1 MATEADD
8 RWYVQFDSQ
17 EVRLMTLDEIQEA
30 FEAGEIHEKTYLIE
44 VGASNWQTL
53 ADVAGLNEEDEQP
66 EAEAAP
72 EPAVAPAP
80 VFAQAPV
87 SAAPAQPRP
96 VQAAQSFPP
105 AAAPISA
112 SAAPQNAWPPVAT
125 ARAPQSLAPS
135 APFSS
140 GLNSTIPVV
149 QDLDLDMSGASFKS
163 GKRTALIAGLAAVVV
178 LGGGGFALA
187 KMDSQPA
194 QAPVAAAPAPV
205 QTTSPFKMDPV
216 PSTPSTPS
224 TPSPSSGSGSSD
236 SKSDGASSSN
246 KLSEDMK
253 AALLASDKG
262 KAAAKGAKASAR
274 TASSGRHAAASG
286 GSKKS
291 GGGGVFKA
299 GGNDHDPLNSKL

>member
-17 EVRLMTLDEIQEA
+17 EVRLMTLDEIQAA

-87 SAAPAQPRP
+87 SAAPVQPRPVQAP

-112 SAAPQNAWPPVAT
+112 APQSAWPPVAT

-194 QAPVAAAPAPV
+194 PAPVAAAPAPV

-224 TPSPSSGSGSSD
+224 ASSGSSSSD
-236 SKSDGASSSN
+236 SKSDSASSSN

-274 TASSGRHAAASG
+274 TASAGRHAAASG